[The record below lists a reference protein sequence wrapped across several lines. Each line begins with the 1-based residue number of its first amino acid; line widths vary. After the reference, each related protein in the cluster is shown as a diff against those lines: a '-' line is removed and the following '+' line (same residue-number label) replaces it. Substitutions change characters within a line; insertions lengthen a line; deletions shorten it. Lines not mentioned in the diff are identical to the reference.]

1 MEALSANTTLG
12 ADTLDN
18 FSHGNSYRVTQHTT
32 AMDVFTVDSVG
43 RNYAPA
49 YAAAPPPYT
58 TKSHQGNGTLN
69 TPEESNGTVGNGN
82 ANGNGSTRI
91 YDPNEDNDNDD
102 DSLNE
107 LESRTT

>member
-12 ADTLDN
+12 ANTLDN
-18 FSHGNSYRVTQHTT
+18 FSHGNSYRVTAHTT

-58 TKSHQGNGTLN
+58 TKNHQPNGTLN
-69 TPEESNGTVGNGN
+69 TPEESNGSVL
-82 ANGNGSTRI
+82 NGNGSTRI
-91 YDPNEDNDNDD
+91 YDPNEDNDD
-102 DSLNE
+102 DSLDE